1 VARGNPDYPHQMLVV
16 RKELIE
22 KRPDAVTAVTRSIIE
37 ACRFMVAERERTI
50 DIYMKVSGETDRNLV
65 NTGYDALLAI
75 HGFGVNGGMTRKGLE
90 IVTRFAV
97 ENGAKSIPIDSWS
110 DFRFQEEAL
119 QQIGRVTE

>member
-1 VARGNPDYPHQMLVV
+1 
-16 RKELIE
+16 
-22 KRPDAVTAVTRSIIE
+22 
-37 ACRFMVAERERTI
+37 
-50 DIYMKVSGETDRNLV
+50 MKVSGETDRNLV

-90 IVTRFAV
+90 TVTRFAV

-119 QQIGRVTE
+119 KQIGRVTE